1 MNSKSTRGSMSMVK
15 LTVPLALE
23 QFFRILVSSIDTF
36 MLSTY
41 SEKAVAGVGL
51 VTQYV
56 FFLNL
61 IFSVIV
67 TGTTIILAQYLGA
80 EKSDEELNQISQA
93 SSVMVTIISLA
104 LTVVV
109 LFGTAP
115 ILSCY
120 TLEEE
125 VRQSAY
131 DYFIIYGGI
140 CAFFCAFSLLQS
152 GILRS
157 YGYTK
162 EAMYVTVIANLI
174 NVAGN
179 AISLY
184 GFFGL
189 PILGV
194 KGVAWSSG
202 ISMIVSCI
210 ILQCIIVRKKEVQF
224 NLKGIKKVPL
234 KIYQIILSIGVPT
247 AGESISYNVAQ
258 IVVMAMISTLGTF
271 AMSAQIYTQTIVRF
285 AYALAI
291 SIGSATQ
298 IKTGYY
304 VGARQSE
311 IAYKKVYK
319 YWLCAVMCS
328 LSLMLV
334 CNLLKV
340 PLARIFTTNTDVIQL
355 IYDLLLVSFYIE
367 IGRSM
372 NLIFIGGLKGSG
384 DIRFPVFY
392 GIVSMWLVIVGGGWL
407 LGLRA
412 GLGIVGFWLATGTE
426 ETTRGI
432 VMLFRWKSKR
442 WMKNALV

>member
-1 MNSKSTRGSMSMVK
+1 MHSKSTRGSMSMVK

-202 ISMIVSCI
+202 ISMIASCI
-210 ILQCIIVRKKEVQF
+210 ILQCIIVRKKDVQF

-328 LSLMLV
+328 MSLMLV
-334 CNLLKV
+334 CNLFKV
-340 PLARIFTTNTDVIQL
+340 PLAKIFTTNADVIQL

>member
-61 IFSVIV
+61 LFSVIV

-271 AMSAQIYTQTIVRF
+271 AMDAQIYTQTIVRF

-328 LSLMLV
+328 MSLMLV

-340 PLARIFTTNTDVIQL
+340 PLAKIFTTNTDVIQL

>member
-179 AISLY
+179 ALSLY

-210 ILQCIIVRKKEVQF
+210 ILQCIIVRKKDVQF

-328 LSLMLV
+328 MSLMLV

>member
-1 MNSKSTRGSMSMVK
+1 MVK
-15 LTVPLALE
+15 LTVPLAFE

-41 SEKAVAGVGL
+41 SEDDVAGVGL
-51 VTQYV
+51 VSQYV

-80 EKSDEELNQISQA
+80 EKPDKELNYISQA
-93 SSVMVTIISLA
+93 SSVMITVVSLV
-104 LTVVV
+104 LTGVV
-109 LFGTAP
+109 LFCTKPLLAQ
-115 ILSCY
+115 Y
-120 TLEEE
+120 TLDEA
-125 VRQSAY
+125 VRQSAFE
-131 DYFIIYGGI
+131 YFIIYGGI
-140 CAFFCAFSLLQS
+140 CSFFCAFSLLQS

-162 EAMYVTVIANLI
+162 ESLYVTIISNLVNVI
-174 NVAGN
+174 GN

-189 PILGV
+189 PVFGV

-202 ISMIVSCI
+202 ISMIVSCV
-210 ILQCIIVRKKEVQF
+210 ILQIIIAKKKDVQF
-224 NLKGIKKVPL
+224 NMKGIRNIPL
-234 KIYQIILSIGVPT
+234 KIYKMILSIGIPT

-258 IVVMAMISTLGTF
+258 IMVMAMISMLGTS

-291 SIGSATQ
+291 SIGNATQ
-298 IKTGYY
+298 IKAGYY
-304 VGARQSE
+304 VGAHQSE
-311 IAYKKVYK
+311 IAYKKVYT
-319 YWLCAVMCS
+319 YWLCAVLCS
-328 LSLMLV
+328 MSLMVV

-340 PLARIFTTNTDVIQL
+340 PLVRIFTTNDEVVQL
-355 IYDLLLVSFYIE
+355 AYRLLLVSFYIE
-367 IGRSM
+367 FGRSM
-372 NLIFIGGLKGSG
+372 NLVFIGGLKGSG

-392 GIVSMWLVIVGGGWL
+392 GIISMWLVIVGGGYL
-407 LGLRA
+407 LGLHF
-412 GLGIVGFWLATGTE
+412 GLGIVGFWLAIGTE
-426 ETTRGI
+426 EATRGI
-432 VMLFRWKSKR
+432 VMFFRWKSRR

>member
-23 QFFRILVSSIDTF
+23 QFFRILVSSLDTF

-67 TGTTIILAQYLGA
+67 TGTTIILAQYLGD

-202 ISMIVSCI
+202 ISMIASCI
-210 ILQCIIVRKKEVQF
+210 ILQCIIVRKKDVQF

-271 AMSAQIYTQTIVRF
+271 AMDAQIYTQTIVRF

-340 PLARIFTTNTDVIQL
+340 PLARIFTTNTYVIQL

-367 IGRSM
+367 FGRSM

-412 GLGIVGFWLATGTE
+412 GLGIVGFWLAIGTE

-432 VMLFRWKSKR
+432 VMFFRWKSKR

>member
-179 AISLY
+179 ALSLY

-271 AMSAQIYTQTIVRF
+271 AMDAQIYTQTIVRF

-328 LSLMLV
+328 MSLMLV

>member
-271 AMSAQIYTQTIVRF
+271 AMDAQIYTQTIVRF

-319 YWLCAVMCS
+319 YWLCAVICS
-328 LSLMLV
+328 MSLMLV

-340 PLARIFTTNTDVIQL
+340 PLARIFTTNADVIHL
-355 IYDLLLVSFYIE
+355 IYGLLLVSFYIE
-367 IGRSM
+367 FGRSM

-392 GIVSMWLVIVGGGWL
+392 GIISMWLVIVGGGWL

-412 GLGIVGFWLATGTE
+412 GLGIVGFWLAIGTE

>member
-328 LSLMLV
+328 MSLMLV

-340 PLARIFTTNTDVIQL
+340 PLAKIFTTNTDVIQL

-367 IGRSM
+367 FGRSM

>member
-93 SSVMVTIISLA
+93 SSVMVTIISLV
-104 LTVVV
+104 LTAVV
-109 LFGTAP
+109 LFATAP

-202 ISMIVSCI
+202 ISMIVSS
-210 ILQCIIVRKKEVQF
+210 F
-224 NLKGIKKVPL
+224 KGIL
-234 KIYQIILSIGVPT
+234 
-247 AGESISYNVAQ
+247 
-258 IVVMAMISTLGTF
+258 
-271 AMSAQIYTQTIVRF
+271 
-285 AYALAI
+285 
-291 SIGSATQ
+291 
-298 IKTGYY
+298 
-304 VGARQSE
+304 
-311 IAYKKVYK
+311 
-319 YWLCAVMCS
+319 
-328 LSLMLV
+328 
-334 CNLLKV
+334 
-340 PLARIFTTNTDVIQL
+340 
-355 IYDLLLVSFYIE
+355 
-367 IGRSM
+367 
-372 NLIFIGGLKGSG
+372 
-384 DIRFPVFY
+384 
-392 GIVSMWLVIVGGGWL
+392 
-407 LGLRA
+407 
-412 GLGIVGFWLATGTE
+412 
-426 ETTRGI
+426 
-432 VMLFRWKSKR
+432 
-442 WMKNALV
+442 

>member
-202 ISMIVSCI
+202 ISMIASCI
-210 ILQCIIVRKKEVQF
+210 ILQCIIVRKKDVQF

-234 KIYQIILSIGVPT
+234 QIYQIILSIGVPT

-319 YWLCAVMCS
+319 YWLCAVICS
-328 LSLMLV
+328 MSLMLA
-334 CNLLKV
+334 CNLFKV
-340 PLARIFTTNTDVIQL
+340 PLARIFTTNADVIHL

-367 IGRSM
+367 FGRSM

-412 GLGIVGFWLATGTE
+412 GLGIVGFWLAIGTE
-426 ETTRGI
+426 ETTRGS

>member
-23 QFFRILVSSIDTF
+23 QFFRILVSSLDTF

-202 ISMIVSCI
+202 ISMIASCI
-210 ILQCIIVRKKEVQF
+210 ILQCIIVRKKDVQF

-328 LSLMLV
+328 MSLMLV

-340 PLARIFTTNTDVIQL
+340 PLAKIFTTNTDVIQL

-367 IGRSM
+367 FGRSM

-407 LGLRA
+407 FGLRA
-412 GLGIVGFWLATGTE
+412 GLGIVGFWLAIGTE

-432 VMLFRWKSKR
+432 VMFFRWKSKR